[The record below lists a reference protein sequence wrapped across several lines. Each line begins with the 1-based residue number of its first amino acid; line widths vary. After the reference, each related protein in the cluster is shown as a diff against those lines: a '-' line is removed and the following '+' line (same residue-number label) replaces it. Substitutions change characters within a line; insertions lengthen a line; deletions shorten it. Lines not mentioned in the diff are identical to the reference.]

1 MATDRGTLTCR
12 LRQAVAAIIAIGLS
26 CIAQADDTVGNDAA
40 VPVPAAV
47 NLWQQM
53 LRQDLV
59 FARTTLNSRYIH
71 ALTPGGETWD
81 KQLAAAVRQAE
92 MDTKLVSDFG
102 GYLAVLRR
110 FAGAFEDAHV
120 RVRFNFQPVRYDWPA
135 FLVRYQSGKYVVAQ
149 SGTSA
154 IAKGALAWISAIYA
168 NLMFWITA
176 ALLFPVCLFYFLW
189 NYDHIIEFVRDHL
202 PEDTRDIVVKIVC
215 TIDRSMAEFFRGRLI
230 ICAAVGAL
238 TALGWVACP
247 GVANGL
253 PFGILVGVLNLVPFL
268 AFLGLPP
275 VLILTYVERTG
286 ADEDWIM
293 PIVLALAVFL
303 AVQAIENFALSPY
316 VMAQS
321 SGLHPVT
328 AVIVLLIG
336 GQIAGVLGM
345 LLAVPIAST
354 LKTLGAEF
362 VMPEVRRLAGIDE
375 KPLFEGPLALKD
387 AEPHPSAETDSSSDA

>member
-1 MATDRGTLTCR
+1 MPTLTEPVKR
-12 LRQAVAAIIAIGLS
+12 WLRFAAVLIGSLLLLWLAVYLKEVLTPVVAAMAAAYILNPVVKLLEQRKIKRVHTIIGIYVVVALAIGVAVYLLAGTAVEQFKRLGGWLMQPDNIILTLLPTTTSPADGGSDLS
-26 CIAQADDTVGNDAA
+26 PLI
-40 VPVPAAV
+40 
-47 NLWQQM
+47 
-53 LRQDLV
+53 
-59 FARTTLNSRYIH
+59 
-71 ALTPGGETWD
+71 
-81 KQLAAAVRQAE
+81 
-92 MDTKLVSDFG
+92 DFVKEQG
-102 GYLAVLRR
+102 
-110 FAGAFEDAHV
+110 
-120 RVRFNFQPVRYDWPA
+120 
-135 FLVRYQSGKYVVAQ
+135 
-149 SGTSA
+149 SA
-154 IAKGALAWISAIYA
+154 IAERALAWTAALYD
-168 NLMFWITA
+168 NVMFWITA

-189 NYDHIIEFVRDHL
+189 NYDHIIEVVRAHL
-202 PEDTRDIVVKIVC
+202 PEDTRDLVVKIAC

-286 ADEDWIM
+286 ANEDWVM

-336 GQIAGVLGM
+336 GQIAGILGM
-345 LLAVPIAST
+345 LLAIPVAST

-387 AEPHPSAETDSSSDA
+387 AEPDPSDDTDSSSDD

>member
-1 MATDRGTLTCR
+1 MPRLGFLLSLTL
-12 LRQAVAAIIAIGLS
+12 AVVLAASAARAADTERINNYHADIEVLQDGSLKVTETITVTAEQRKIKRVHTIAAI
-26 CIAQADDTVGNDAA
+26 
-40 VPVPAAV
+40 
-47 NLWQQM
+47 
-53 LRQDLV
+53 
-59 FARTTLNSRYIH
+59 
-71 ALTPGGETWD
+71 
-81 KQLAAAVRQAE
+81 
-92 MDTKLVSDFG
+92 
-102 GYLAVLRR
+102 
-110 FAGAFEDAHV
+110 
-120 RVRFNFQPVRYDWPA
+120 
-135 FLVRYQSGKYVVAQ
+135 YVVAGVAIGAAVYLLADTAIAQ
-149 SGTSA
+149 FKHLIGWLRQPDNIILALLPTTSAPTEGGSDLSVLIEFAKEQGSA
-154 IAKGALAWISAIYA
+154 IAQRALAWTAAIYE

-189 NYDHIIEFVRDHL
+189 NYDHIIEVARAHL
-202 PEDTRDIVVKIVC
+202 PEDTRDVVVKIVC

-286 ADEDWIM
+286 ASEDWIM

-387 AEPHPSAETDSSSDA
+387 AEPDPSDETDSSSDA